1 MKLKATEK
9 TLKRLLSY
17 RFNHHPLGANE
28 GDSITHQEYFFKYYC
43 ALLSVLCFFL
53 NPNNNFITIFVFL
66 LSSLRLARRGG
77 YEYNCQHLLLVIIK
91 YISFSICH
99 HTLKILNF
107 FWFLFKRHSMKMSV
121 IHSYLHLLVR
131 SYVHSHSNLI
141 PLILRSSNFLKA
153 VKKEIL
159 PHCNHY
165 SASMTINSML
175 IWIKFENI
183 RENCIFVILIS
194 WDF

>member
-1 MKLKATEK
+1 MFLID
-9 TLKRLLSY
+9 LII
-17 RFNHHPLGANE
+17 NHLTQTKEIQSPTRN
-28 GDSITHQEYFFKYYC
+28 FFLNILC
-43 ALLSVLCFFL
+43 IIVSVVFFFL
-53 NPNNNFITIFVFL
+53 NPYNNFIVIFVFL
-66 LSSLRLARRGG
+66 LSSSRLARRGG

-107 FWFLFKRHSMKMSV
+107 FWFLFERHSMKMSV

-131 SYVHSHSNLI
+131 SYLHSHSNLI

-175 IWIKFENI
+175 I
-183 RENCIFVILIS
+183 
-194 WDF
+194 

>member
-17 RFNHHPLGANE
+17 RFNYYPLGANE

-53 NPNNNFITIFVFL
+53 NPNNNFIEIFVFL

-77 YEYNCQHLLLVIIK
+77 YEYNSQHLLLLIIE

-99 HTLKILNF
+99 HTLKIWISFGF
-107 FWFLFKRHSMKMSV
+107 FSNV
-121 IHSYLHLLVR
+121 IPWIECDSLL
-131 SYVHSHSNLI
+131 SSCINLQ
-141 PLILRSSNFLKA
+141 LRSQSFK
-153 VKKEIL
+153 
-159 PHCNHY
+159 PH
-165 SASMTINSML
+165 S
-175 IWIKFENI
+175 F
-183 RENCIFVILIS
+183 
-194 WDF
+194 DP